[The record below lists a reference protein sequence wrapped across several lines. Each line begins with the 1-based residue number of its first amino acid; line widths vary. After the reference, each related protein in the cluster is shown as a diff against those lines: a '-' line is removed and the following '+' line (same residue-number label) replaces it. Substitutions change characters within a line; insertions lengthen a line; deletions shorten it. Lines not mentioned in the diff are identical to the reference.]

1 MAVQRLLVDIHTHV
15 YLPRYA
21 AFLRSR
27 TSVPRIFSRT
37 SPEGK
42 QEERLLILDDEPSE
56 GRPIGAQ
63 YWDRDEKLKF
73 MDRHAIDVSV
83 VSSANPWLD
92 FLSAPAAHK
101 LAGELN
107 ADMEDYCSAA
117 PSVSALPS
125 VKRLYG
131 FGLLPL
137 VPEATSASLVSTV
150 EEIAK
155 LPHLKGV
162 IMGTRGLGK
171 GLDDA
176 ALEPVWAAIEK
187 AGLVIFLHPHYG
199 VDKDAWGER
208 ENGHVLPLALGFP
221 FETTVAT
228 TRLILS
234 GVLDRYPALRLL
246 LAHSGGALPQLS
258 SRLASCIEHDPLVA
272 ARLAHDARYYLGR
285 LYFDAVAYG
294 AEELGFVSDAIGRAE
309 RYAQAGTSAAASG
322 AGAVDSVGQRRLG
335 SARMMFGTDHPFFP
349 PLKETGKWKSV
360 VENLEAIDGVWG
372 WTEKEKDAVRGGN
385 AVSLF
390 SLGS

>member
-1 MAVQRLLVDIHTHV
+1 MSPASRLLVDIHTHV

-27 TSVPRIFSRT
+27 ATVPRIFTRT
-37 SPEGK
+37 SPDSGR
-42 QEERLLILDDEPSE
+42 QEERLLILDDEPSS

-73 MDRHAIDVSV
+73 MDLHGIDVSV

-92 FLSAPAAHK
+92 FLPAPTAHK

-107 ADMEDYCSAA
+107 DDLETYCSTG
-117 PSVSALPS
+117 PSLTSDL
-125 VKRLYG
+125 KRLYG

-137 VPEATSASLVSTV
+137 VPEASTDSLVSTV
-150 EEIAK
+150 EQIAT

-171 GLDDA
+171 GLDDD

-187 AGLVIFLHPHYG
+187 AGLVVFLHPHYG
-199 VDKDAWGER
+199 VDKNAWGEKA
-208 ENGHVLPLALGFP
+208 NGHVLPLALGFP
-221 FETTVAT
+221 FETTIAT

-234 GVLDRYPALRLL
+234 GVFDRYPNLRLL

-258 SRLASCIEHDPLVA
+258 SRLASCIDHDPLVA
-272 ARLAHDARYYLGR
+272 SRLAHDARYYLGK

-294 AEELGFVSDAIGRAE
+294 SEELGFVSDVIGRADLYT
-309 RYAQAGTSAAASG
+309 RAGTSAAASSTKG
-322 AGAVDSVGQRRLG
+322 TDGGEKRRVG
-335 SARMMFGTDHPFFP
+335 SKRMLFGTDHPFFP
-349 PLKETGKWKSV
+349 PLGAQEKWKSV
-360 VENLEAIDGVWG
+360 VENLEAIDGVWC
-372 WTEKEKDAVRGGN
+372 WTEAEKDAVRGGN
-385 AVSLF
+385 ALSLF
-390 SLGS
+390 GLGS